1 MYLDYITNMEFRVV
15 RVEVDPSSPYDD
27 CRCID
32 RIAYEVADTVM
43 CRSPCAIYDKLEAGP
58 DFYFGTGGKRTYLQ
72 TARRGRQRYVRTEPS
87 DTEHD
92 ALLVEL
98 GS

>member
-1 MYLDYITNMEFRVV
+1 MEFEVI
-15 RVEVDPSSPYDD
+15 RVEVDPTSPYDD

-43 CRSPCAIYDKLEAGP
+43 CRSPSAIYDKLEAGP
-58 DFYFGTGGKRTYLQ
+58 DFYCRIGGERTYLR

-87 DTEHD
+87 DTERD